1 MSHSYCYNTNNC
13 NAGKCLH
20 TRLHLSDAFLVFLK
34 YLKLLETSPAYE
46 IFSIV
51 FDFVK
56 AFV

>member
-20 TRLHLSDAFLVFLK
+20 TPLHLPDAFLVFLK
-34 YLKLLETSPAYE
+34 YLKLLETSLAYE

-56 AFV
+56 VFV